1 MNIKKI
7 LKDTLMITIITLVAG
22 IALGFTYKLTKK
34 PIEEQSLISKQKA
47 YQAVF
52 SEASEFSQDSA
63 VNMEESGEL
72 LLENGIT
79 SVTIDEVAKAIDNSG
94 DTLGYVISVTDS
106 GGYSG
111 DISFSL
117 GIAMDGTIKG
127 VSLLSIS
134 ETAGLGM
141 KAKTTN
147 WLDQFANKQVEAF
160 NVIKGSSSSESDI
173 EAISGATITS
183 NSITNGVNAGL
194 CFFRSIQEGGN
205 Q

>member
-7 LKDTLMITIITLVAG
+7 LKDTVMITIITLVAG

-34 PIEEQSLISKQKA
+34 PIEEQSLFSKQKA

-52 SEASEFSQDSA
+52 AEASKFTKDSD
-63 VNMEESGEL
+63 VNIEESVEI

-79 SVTIDEVAKAIDNSG
+79 GVTIDEVVKAIDTSG
-94 DTLGYVISVTDS
+94 DTLGYVIGVTDS

-111 DISFSL
+111 NISFSL
-117 GIAMDGTIKG
+117 GIAMDGTTKG

-147 WLDQFANKQVEAF
+147 WLDQFVNKQVEIF
-160 NVIKGSSSSESDI
+160 NVTKTSAASESDV

-183 NSITNGVNAGL
+183 DSITNGVNAGL
-194 CFFRSIQEGGN
+194 CFFRSIVEGGN
-205 Q
+205 

>member
-7 LKDTLMITIITLVAG
+7 LKDTLMLTIITLVAG

-52 SEASEFSQDSA
+52 AEASEFSIDST
-63 VNMEESGEL
+63 VKIEEAAEVL
-72 LLENGIT
+72 LANGING
-79 SVTIDEVAKAIDNSG
+79 VTIDEVVKAVNSSG

-111 DISFSL
+111 NISFSL
-117 GIAMDGTIKG
+117 GIAMDGTTKG

-147 WLDQFANKQVEAF
+147 WLDQFVNKQVEFF
-160 NVIKGSSSSESDI
+160 NVTKTSAASESDV

-194 CFFRSIQEGGN
+194 CFFGSIVEGGN
-205 Q
+205 